1 MGENMPAMTG
11 TETAAHPAPT
21 ALPACPPTLC
31 GRAAEQRTRP
41 LELVALENTQSPEHD
56 GEVDPGTM
64 SSDEGTIDEE
74 AFRLVVDEAR
84 PRMCGYLAR
93 RHVPIEDAEDLI
105 QDVFLNFFKKW
116 STIEI
121 PLHWLMGSLS
131 LAFRRYCRGRSRRF
145 VHTVEDTILEVLA
158 QHSEPSQENALLRDN
173 LNRLIG
179 KLKYQCR
186 RLLKLHYGLGY
197 DARETAEALGY
208 KRSSIDN
215 VRKRC
220 LREVARKLDLA
231 ARGLMPLKGDPA

>member
-1 MGENMPAMTG
+1 MPAMIG
-11 TETAAHPAPT
+11 TETAPHASAPAAPS
-21 ALPACPPTLC
+21 CPPRPC
-31 GRAAEQRTRP
+31 DRRVGPGTRP
-41 LELVALENTQSPEHD
+41 LELVASEDIQPQEND
-56 GEVDPGTM
+56 GEVDSGTM
-64 SSDEGTIDEE
+64 SSEEGTIDEE
-74 AFRLVVDEAR
+74 AFRLVVEEAK

-105 QDVFLNFFKKW
+105 QDVLLRFFEKW

-131 LAFRRYCRGRSRRF
+131 LAFRMYCRGRSRRF

-158 QHSEPSQENALLRDN
+158 ESSEPGQENALLRDN

-231 ARGLMPLKGDPA
+231 ARGLMPLKEGPA